1 MMDTKQYIESLGK
14 SAAQAKYEAAVLS
27 DEKKNEALFKIAEAL
42 EKNCAYIL
50 SENKKDI
57 EAGRENAMPE
67 AMIDRLSLSEERIA
81 GMAQGVRD
89 IAKLGDP
96 VGEVLNTVERPNGL
110 VIKKVRVPMGVI
122 GIIFESRP
130 NVTSDA
136 AAICLKAGSAVI
148 LRGGKDAINSNTAIV
163 KVMRQA
169 LKDCA
174 LNENL
179 ICFVEDTSRESSGEL
194 MRLKKYVDLLIP
206 RGGAGLINNVLENA
220 KVPVIQTGTGNCHAY
235 VDKYADFNMALDI
248 IFNAKTSR
256 VSVCNALESVV
267 IHKDIA
273 GEFLPLMVKKLSEK
287 NVEIV
292 GDDTAR
298 AASEKIRGASEE
310 DYYTEFLDYK
320 LSVKTVS
327 DVKEAIEWINEHS
340 TMHSEVIITE
350 SRENASL
357 FLTQVDSSSVY
368 HNASTR
374 FTDGGEFGLGAE
386 IGISTQKLHA
396 RGPMGIE
403 EITSYKYVI
412 YGNGQV
418 R

>member
-1 MMDTKQYIESLGK
+1 MDTKAYIENLGK
-14 SAAQAKYEAAVLS
+14 SASAAKYEAAVLS
-27 DEKKNEALFKIAEAL
+27 DEKKNEALEKIAAAL
-42 EKNCAYIL
+42 ISNSEYIL

-57 EAGRENAMPE
+57 EAGRSNGMPE

-89 IAKLGDP
+89 IAKLKDP
-96 VGEVLNTVERPNGL
+96 VGEVLSTVERPNGL
-110 VIKKVRVPMGVI
+110 IIKKVRVPMGVI

-163 KVMRQA
+163 KVMRKA
-169 LKDCA
+169 LKECN

-235 VDKYADFNMALDI
+235 VDKEANFDMALDI

-267 IHKDIA
+267 IHKEIA
-273 GEFLPLMVKKLSEK
+273 KEFLPLMVKRLKEK
-287 NVEIV
+287 DVEIV
-292 GDDTAR
+292 GDETACAVCPEIA
-298 AASEKIRGASEE
+298 AASDE

-327 DVKEAIEWINEHS
+327 DVNEAIEWINEHS

-350 SRENASL
+350 NEQTAKL

>member
-1 MMDTKQYIESLGK
+1 MDTKAYIENLGK
-14 SAAQAKYEAAVLS
+14 KAAAAKYEAAVLS
-27 DEKKNEALFKIAEAL
+27 DEKKNEALNSIADAL
-42 EKNCAYIL
+42 LSNCEYIL

-57 EAGRENAMPE
+57 EAGRSNGMPE
-67 AMIDRLSLSEERIA
+67 AMIDRLSLSEERIE

-89 IAKLGDP
+89 IAKLKDP
-96 VGEVLNTVERPNGL
+96 VGEVLNTVTRPNGL
-110 VIKKVRVPMGVI
+110 IIKKVRVPMGVI

-163 KVMRQA
+163 KVMRKA
-169 LKDCA
+169 LKECN

-235 VDKYADFNMALDI
+235 VDREADFGMALDI

-273 GEFLPLMVKKLSEK
+273 GEFLPLMVKKLKEK
-287 NVEIV
+287 DVEIV
-292 GDDTAR
+292 GDEIAKGICPEIA
-298 AASEKIRGASEE
+298 AASDE
-310 DYYTEFLDYK
+310 DYYTEYLGYK
-320 LSVKTVS
+320 LSVKTVDS
-327 DVKEAIEWINEHS
+327 APEAIEWINEHS
-340 TMHSEVIITE
+340 TMHSEVIITDNE
-350 SRENASL
+350 QTATL

-396 RGPMGIE
+396 RGPMGIK

-412 YGNGQV
+412 EGEGQV

>member
-1 MMDTKQYIESLGK
+1 MNTKQYIENLGK
-14 SAAQAKYEAAVLS
+14 NAAAAKYEAAVLS
-27 DEKKNEALFKIAEAL
+27 EEKKNEALLRIADAL
-42 EKNCAYIL
+42 SQNSEYIL

-57 EAGRENAMPE
+57 DEGRKNAMSE
-67 AMIDRLSLSEERIA
+67 SIIDRLSLSRERIA
-81 GMAQGVRD
+81 GMAQGVKD
-89 IAKLGDP
+89 IAKLKDP
-96 VGEVLNTVERPNGL
+96 VGEVLGTTERPNGL
-110 VIKKVRVPMGVI
+110 IIKKVRVPMGVI

-163 KVMRQA
+163 KVMRKA
-169 LKDCA
+169 LKECG
-174 LNENL
+174 LNEDL
-179 ICFVEDTSRESSGEL
+179 ICFVEDTSRESSAEL

-206 RGGAGLINNVLENA
+206 RGGAGLIKNVTENA
-220 KVPVIQTGTGNCHAY
+220 VVPVIQTGTGNCHAY
-235 VDKYADFNMALDI
+235 VDKDADFNMALEI

-267 IHKDIA
+267 IHKDIIR
-273 GEFLPLMVKKLSEK
+273 EFLPLMAEKLAEK
-287 NVEIV
+287 GVEIV
-292 GDDTAR
+292 GDKT
-298 AASEKIRGASEE
+298 AASICSQIGKASEE
-310 DYYTEFLDYK
+310 DYYTEYLDYK
-320 LSVKTVS
+320 LSVKTVGS
-327 DVKEAIEWINEHS
+327 TSEAIEWINEHS

-350 SRENASL
+350 NEQNAKL

>member
-1 MMDTKQYIESLGK
+1 MDTKAYIENLGK
-14 SAAQAKYEAAVLS
+14 SASAAKYEAAVLS
-27 DEKKNEALFKIAEAL
+27 DEKKNEALEKIAAAL
-42 EKNCAYIL
+42 ISNSEYIL

-57 EAGRENAMPE
+57 EAGRSNGMPE

-89 IAKLGDP
+89 IAKLKDP
-96 VGEVLNTVERPNGL
+96 VGEVLSTVERPNGL
-110 VIKKVRVPMGVI
+110 IIKKVRVPMGVI

-163 KVMRQA
+163 KVMRKA
-169 LKDCA
+169 LKECN

-235 VDKYADFNMALDI
+235 VDKEANFDMALDI

-273 GEFLPLMVKKLSEK
+273 KEFLPLMVNRLKEK
-287 NVEIV
+287 DVEIV
-292 GDDTAR
+292 GDETACAVCPEIA
-298 AASEKIRGASEE
+298 AASDE

-327 DVKEAIEWINEHS
+327 DVNEAIEWINEHS

-350 SRENASL
+350 NEQTAKL